1 MFEKISS
8 LVSKKNFYQQ
18 LILKKEIESFLKS
31 EKIENQVEIKL
42 LNYQIKIF
50 CKNPTTFHFLK
61 LKEKNLKKIL
71 ENFPSFKISIFFH

>member
-18 LILKKEIESFLKS
+18 VILKKEIESFLKS

>member
-1 MFEKISS
+1 MFKKISS

-18 LILKKEIESFLKS
+18 VILKKEIESFLKS